1 MSDGTVFIVLC
12 FITRCINAIGFSA
25 AVTASFA
32 VLAKVFPDNIA
43 TVLVRCGQCLFLS
56 AVMVFWSKVTKEALL
71 HVTKDVLFLKR
82 IIFRFSYSVC
92 LVVWVLTVSAYAQN
106 QNLCFYSYLH
116 KCVKMLNVSLQ

>member
-12 FITRCINAIGFSA
+12 FITRCINAFGFSA
-25 AVTASFA
+25 AVTSSFA
-32 VLAKVFPDNIA
+32 VSAKVFPDNIA
-43 TVLVRCGQCLFLS
+43 TVLVSCGQCLFFS

-92 LVVWVLTVSAYAQN
+92 LVVWFLTVGAYTQN
-106 QNLCFYSYLH
+106 RSY
-116 KCVKMLNVSLQ
+116 VFNIYTRVLNVSLQ